1 MPTSKR
7 LFVKTSTLPNA
18 GKGLFTKVAIAK
30 KEIVTEYTG
39 DLLTWKE
46 VQDDADNGYIFHIN
60 DEAVID
66 ASKHPRSFGRYA
78 NDAAGLQRIKGLR
91 NNTEYIED
99 GTRVFLIAK
108 TDIPAGSEIF
118 VSYGPQYWKQV
129 RENLRL
135 DREEKRERIKR

>member
-46 VQDDADNGYIFHIN
+46 VQDEADNGYIFHIN

-78 NDAAGLQRIKGLR
+78 NDAAGLQRVKGLR

-118 VSYGPQYWKQV
+118 VSYGPQYWQQV
-129 RENLRL
+129 RENIRL
-135 DREEKRERIKR
+135 DRQEKKERSKR